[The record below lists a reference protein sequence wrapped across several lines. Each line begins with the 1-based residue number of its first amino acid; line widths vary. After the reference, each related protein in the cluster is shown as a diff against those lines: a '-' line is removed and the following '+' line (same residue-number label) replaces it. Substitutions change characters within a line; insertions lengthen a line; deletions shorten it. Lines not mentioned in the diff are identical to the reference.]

1 MKRKTLLF
9 ILLIFLIFVLTGCWD
24 KIEIE
29 DRAFVMAIGIDLSNS
44 NKKYVVTFQFP
55 NVAELAK
62 GSGGGGSGGSEKPS
76 FAVSEV
82 ADTIFSASRHISTRL
97 DKALYLGHTQAII
110 FGKEVVEN
118 KTRFQEVLDSLD
130 RSYEL
135 SRKVYLLVTPGKAQ
149 DILLKKYDLEP
160 NTGAYIR
167 DIFKHYNLTS
177 IFPSVDYN
185 KITKSLHE
193 TNGNAIIPRIVAG
206 KNEVKIAGSAIIK
219 DYKLAGWMEDDE
231 NMGYMFLTG
240 LVKGGDV
247 TVSVPADEEEV
258 KVPFNVSNVIR
269 RRGVKVENGKIIY
282 RVKLDVEG
290 DVTEYTFEKHGEMIK
305 GDIVNLIERE
315 TSRKIKSM
323 AYKAVNR
330 FQKELKVDMLG
341 IGDYIEKFYPSLWD
355 EVGKDWDEIFPE
367 IEIKV
372 DVTSHVRR
380 IGLFR

>member
-1 MKRKTLLF
+1 MRQKIFTIILMVFLPLL
-9 ILLIFLIFVLTGCWD
+9 LTGCWD

-29 DRAFVMAIGIDLSNS
+29 DRAFVMAIGIDLSQS
-44 NKKYVVTFQFP
+44 NKRYLVTFQFP
-55 NVAELAK
+55 NVAQLAK

-82 ADTIFSASRHISTRL
+82 ADTIFSASRHISARL

-110 FGKEVVEN
+110 FGKEVVED
-118 KTRFQEVLDSLD
+118 KARFQEVLDSLD

-177 IFPSVDYN
+177 IFPSVNYN

-193 TNGNAIIPRIVAG
+193 TNGNAIIPKIVAG

-247 TVSVPADEEEV
+247 TIGLPANEGNV
-258 KVPFNVSNVIR
+258 KVPFNVSNVVR
-269 RRGVKVENGKIIY
+269 RRGIEVKGGKIVY

-305 GDIVNLIERE
+305 GDIVNLIEKE
-315 TSRKIKSM
+315 TSNKIKNM
-323 AYKAVNR
+323 AHKAINR

-341 IGDYIEKFYPSLWD
+341 IGDYIEKFYPSLWSKI
-355 EVGKDWDEIFPE
+355 GKDWNKIFPD

>member
-1 MKRKTLLF
+1 MRQKIFTIILMVFLPLL
-9 ILLIFLIFVLTGCWD
+9 LTGCWD

-29 DRAFVMAIGIDLSNS
+29 DRAFVMAIGIDLSQS
-44 NKKYVVTFQFP
+44 NKRYLVTFQFP
-55 NVAELAK
+55 NVAQLAK

-82 ADTIFSASRHISTRL
+82 ADTIFSASRHISARL

-110 FGKEVVEN
+110 FGKEVVED
-118 KTRFQEVLDSLD
+118 KARFQEVLDSLD

-177 IFPSVDYN
+177 IFPSVNYN

-193 TNGNAIIPRIVAG
+193 TNGNAIIPKIVAG

-247 TVSVPADEEEV
+247 TIGLPANEGNV
-258 KVPFNVSNVIR
+258 KVPFNVSNVVR
-269 RRGVKVENGKIIY
+269 RRGIEVRGGKIVY

-305 GDIVNLIERE
+305 GDIVNLIEKE
-315 TSRKIKSM
+315 TSNKIKNM
-323 AYKAVNR
+323 AHKAINR

-341 IGDYIEKFYPSLWD
+341 IGDYIEKFYPSLWSKI
-355 EVGKDWDEIFPE
+355 GKDWNKIFPD